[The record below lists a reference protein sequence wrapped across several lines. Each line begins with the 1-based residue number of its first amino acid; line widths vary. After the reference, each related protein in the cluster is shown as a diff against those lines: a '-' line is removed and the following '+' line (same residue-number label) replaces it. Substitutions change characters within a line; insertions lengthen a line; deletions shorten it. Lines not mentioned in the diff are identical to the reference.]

1 MSRRA
6 LTAYVLRRLLVLV
19 ALLFLISLIVFGLL
33 YAAPGSVE
41 QVLMGTRP
49 PNPET
54 IAAIR
59 EQHHLDESF
68 VAQYWLWLKDAVQL
82 DFGRSIRTSEPV
94 LSSITDRLYLS
105 TFLGVYGFVIAVGIG
120 VPLGVLAALRQR
132 TALDRSVVGLSV
144 VGVSAPAFA
153 TGIALLYLFAVVL
166 GWFPVFGP
174 GEGFVDR
181 LWHLALPAFA
191 LALTAMALLLKLTRA
206 AMIVAL
212 GQDYVTFARARGMS
226 GRRVIFGYALRNAL
240 IPVVTSA
247 GLVFGY
253 MLTGALLVEVTFALP
268 GIGSLFVESVNFRD
282 IPMVQGLAMA
292 VAILI
297 ILVNLVTDILYLY
310 LDPRIRFDRVAS

>member
-1 MSRRA
+1 MSYRS
-6 LTAYVLRRLLVLV
+6 LSVYVLRRLVALV
-19 ALLFLISLIVFGLL
+19 ALLLLISLIVFGLL

-41 QVLMGTRP
+41 QVLIGTRP

-54 IAAIR
+54 VRAIR
-59 EQHHLDESF
+59 AEHNLDKSF
-68 VAQYWLWLKDAVQL
+68 LAQYGLWLEGAVQL

-105 TFLGVYGFVIAVGIG
+105 TFLGIFGFVIAVGIG

-132 TALDRSVVGLSV
+132 TALDRTVVGLSV
-144 VGVSAPAFA
+144 IGISAPAFA
-153 TGIALLYLFAVVL
+153 TGIVLLYLFAVVL

-181 LWHLALPAFA
+181 LWHLALPAVA

-212 GQDYVTFARARGMS
+212 AQDYVTFARARGLS
-226 GRRVIFGYALRNAL
+226 RRRVVFGYALRNAL

-253 MLTGALLVEVTFALP
+253 MLTGALLVEVAFALP
-268 GIGSLFVESVNFRD
+268 GIGTLFVESVNFQD
-282 IPMVQGLAMA
+282 IPMVQGMAMV
-292 VAILI
+292 VATLI
-297 ILVNLVTDILYLY
+297 IVVNLATDILYLY
-310 LDPRIRFDRVAS
+310 LDPRIRFERVAS

>member
-1 MSRRA
+1 MSYRA

-19 ALLFLISLIVFGLL
+19 ALLLLISLIVFGLL

-59 EQHHLDESF
+59 EQHNLDEPF

-144 VGVSAPAFA
+144 IGVSAPAFA
-153 TGIALLYLFAVVL
+153 TGIALLYFFAVVL

-226 GRRVIFGYALRNAL
+226 RRRVIFGYALRNAL

-247 GLVFGY
+247 GLSSA
-253 MLTGALLVEVTFALP
+253 TC
-268 GIGSLFVESVNFRD
+268 
-282 IPMVQGLAMA
+282 
-292 VAILI
+292 
-297 ILVNLVTDILYLY
+297 
-310 LDPRIRFDRVAS
+310 